1 MLWDFAKSSTEKVL
15 FPKTWGL
22 RCMKRCHILGHTWG
36 FLNKAK
42 PKSEED
48 FGSYFAKQVQGYCI

>member
-1 MLWDFAKSSTEKVL
+1 MPKIICVHSYRGGTGKSNL
-15 FPKTWGL
+15 
-22 RCMKRCHILGHTWG
+22 G